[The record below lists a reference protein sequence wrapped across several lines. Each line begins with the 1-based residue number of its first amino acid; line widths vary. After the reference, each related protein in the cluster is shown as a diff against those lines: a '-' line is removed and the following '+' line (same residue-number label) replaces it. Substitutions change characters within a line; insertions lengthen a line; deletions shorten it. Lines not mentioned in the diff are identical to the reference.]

1 MTSVSVGKRRILLP
15 VSVGLLAGAGLSLLY
30 FAIVSWAESPRH
42 ALEQFWTDR
51 WIVLPI
57 MIGFSVQAA
66 LYTIL
71 KKRLYLPAASP
82 GPSGTL
88 MGAGGTTSTAAMI
101 SCCAHHAQT
110 SCAGRPD
117 RSQRRSGAIPDPV
130 HVDRVG
136 HDANRDRGDAGD
148 SDEGASAGETDDA
161 CGAVIERDETPDKS
175 GWSHSPWH

>member
-1 MTSVSVGKRRILLP
+1 MTTVAVGDRRIVWP

-57 MIGFSVQAA
+57 VVGFGVQAA

-82 GPSGTL
+82 GPSGPL

-101 SCCAHHAQT
+101 ACCAHHVSDVLPLLGLTAASAFLAQYRT
-110 SCAGRPD
+110 TFMLIGLATTLTGIAVML
-117 RSQRRSGAIPDPV
+117 AILMRERKRV
-130 HVDRVG
+130 TQMILAVDRME
-136 HDANRDRGDAGD
+136 AA
-148 SDEGASAGETDDA
+148 
-161 CGAVIERDETPDKS
+161 
-175 GWSHSPWH
+175 

>member
-1 MTSVSVGKRRILLP
+1 MTTMAVGDRRIVWP

-30 FAIVSWAESPRH
+30 FAILSWAESPRH

-57 MIGFSVQAA
+57 VVGFGVQAA

-82 GPSGTL
+82 GPSGPL

-101 SCCAHHAQT
+101 ACCAHHVSDVLPLLGLTAASAFLAQYRT
-110 SCAGRPD
+110 TFMLIGLATTLTGIAVML
-117 RSQRRSGAIPDPV
+117 AILMRERKRV
-130 HVDRVG
+130 TQMILAVDRME
-136 HDANRDRGDAGD
+136 AA
-148 SDEGASAGETDDA
+148 
-161 CGAVIERDETPDKS
+161 
-175 GWSHSPWH
+175 

>member
-1 MTSVSVGKRRILLP
+1 MTSVSVGKRRVLLP
-15 VSVGLLAGAGLSLLY
+15 VSIGLLAGAGLSLLY

-71 KKRLYLPAASP
+71 KKGLYLPAASP
-82 GPSGTL
+82 GPSGAL

-101 SCCAHHAQT
+101 ACCAHH
-110 SCAGRPD
+110 
-117 RSQRRSGAIPDPV
+117 V
-130 HVDRVG
+130 
-136 HDANRDRGDAGD
+136 
-148 SDEGASAGETDDA
+148 SDVLPLLGLTAASAFLARYRITFMLIGLATTLTGIVVMLAILMKERRR
-161 CGAVIERDETPDKS
+161 VIRLTLATRFLEA
-175 GWSHSPWH
+175 G

>member
-1 MTSVSVGKRRILLP
+1 MTTVAVGDRRIVWP

-57 MIGFSVQAA
+57 VVGFGVQAA

-71 KKRLYLPAASP
+71 KKRLYLPAVSP
-82 GPSGTL
+82 GPSGPL

-101 SCCAHHAQT
+101 ACCAHHVSDVLPLLGLTAASAFLAQYRT
-110 SCAGRPD
+110 TFMLIGLATTLTGIAVML
-117 RSQRRSGAIPDPV
+117 AILMRERKRV
-130 HVDRVG
+130 TQMILAVDRME
-136 HDANRDRGDAGD
+136 AA
-148 SDEGASAGETDDA
+148 
-161 CGAVIERDETPDKS
+161 
-175 GWSHSPWH
+175 

>member
-1 MTSVSVGKRRILLP
+1 MEGKEEGRKDYVTTVAVGDRRIVWP
-15 VSVGLLAGAGLSLLY
+15 VFVGLLAGAGLSLLY

-57 MIGFSVQAA
+57 VVGFGVQAA

-82 GPSGTL
+82 GPSGPL

-101 SCCAHHAQT
+101 ACCAHHVT
-110 SCAGRPD
+110 DVLPL
-117 RSQRRSGAIPDPV
+117 
-130 HVDRVG
+130 VG
-136 HDANRDRGDAGD
+136 LTA
-148 SDEGASAGETDDA
+148 ASAFLAQYRTVFMLVGLATTLA
-161 CGAVIERDETPDKS
+161 GIAVMLAILMKERRRATKIDLEV
-175 GWSHSPWH
+175 GQMEVA